1 MATWHSVELSIHKLS
16 QNKRQSSVFFK
27 TSSISGRKVSN
38 KFSLFYY
45 LYHIISLSS
54 KPNVT
59 STEIQNCKL
68 QHEVYT
74 LRWLKVSGAE
84 YKVFGSCHSSLTTW
98 KKLNKWKNQQLF
110 LDPWSMTSYGK
121 LLLSKLKRQVTIE
134 NANKPEKKL
143 INRNLHKNK
152 CQSRKFWTI
161 LDKLL
166 ETQSVQVW
174 LMKNYGDGV
183 CNSIMGKG
191 NILWVLPSE
200 ALLVSHSEYQR
211 KIPRCF

>member
-1 MATWHSVELSIHKLS
+1 MATWHSVELNIYKLS
-16 QNKRQSSVFFK
+16 NNKIQSRVFFK
-27 TSSISGRKVSN
+27 TSWISGRKVSDN
-38 KFSLFYY
+38 SLYY
-45 LYHIISLSS
+45 LYPIISLSY
-54 KPNVT
+54 KPNVA

-68 QHEVYT
+68 QHEIYT
-74 LRWLKVSGAE
+74 LRWLKVFGAE
-84 YKVFGSCHSSLTTW
+84 YKVFGSCHSSMTTW

-121 LLLSKLKRQVTIE
+121 LLLSKFKRQVNT
-134 NANKPEKKL
+134 EKKL
-143 INRNLHKNK
+143 LNRNLHKKK
-152 CQSRKFWTI
+152 CQSRKIWTV

-174 LMKNYGDGV
+174 LIKNYGDGV

-191 NILWVLPSE
+191 NSLWALPSE

-211 KIPRCF
+211 KFPWCF

>member
-1 MATWHSVELSIHKLS
+1 MCI
-16 QNKRQSSVFFK
+16 FFK
-27 TSSISGRKVSN
+27 LLQYLEE
-38 KFSLFYY
+38 KFPTNSLYY
-45 LYHIISLSS
+45 LYPIISLSS
-54 KPNVT
+54 KPNVA
-59 STEIQNCKL
+59 STEKQNCKL
-68 QHEVYT
+68 QHEIYT

-98 KKLNKWKNQQLF
+98 KKLNKWKNQQFF

-121 LLLSKLKRQVTIE
+121 LLLSKFTRPVNTE
-134 NANKPEKKL
+134 NHNKPEKKL
-143 INRNLHKNK
+143 INRNLHQKK
-152 CQSRKFWTI
+152 CQSRKIWTV

-174 LMKNYGDGV
+174 LIKHYGDGV

-191 NILWVLPSE
+191 NILWALPSE

-211 KIPRCF
+211 KIPGAFNW